1 MPYGKE
7 KAGKFNQDSNTRAMC
22 VQQAD
27 IFSHK
32 GTFSARQHDVFR
44 MFVHNVHVYNVYA
57 FVEVVCFYKQ

>member
-1 MPYGKE
+1 MSIYALYEKE
-7 KAGKFNQDSNTRAMC
+7 KAGKFNLDSHTGAMC

-44 MFVHNVHVYNVYA
+44 MFVHNVK
-57 FVEVVCFYKQ
+57 CI